1 MIKKILDI
9 ISAYVEAPR
18 DSFDENTAIF
28 DLGVDSLRMLKIII
42 DVEEMF
48 GVRFEDNEI
57 VDIKTAYDIENF
69 VLEKIQ

>member
-9 ISAYVEAPR
+9 IAAYVDAPLG
-18 DSFDENTAIF
+18 SYDENTSIF

-48 GVRFEDNEI
+48 GVSFEDNEI
-57 VDIKTAYDIENF
+57 VEVKTAYDIENF
-69 VLEKIQ
+69 ILEKIQ